1 MKSAWVYRQPRHWLG
16 AGIWQTVW
24 LEPVPRARIERLQL
38 IPDVDASQLDI
49 TVHGNEPALGKKCRA
64 EAFDAQQQ
72 SVGSA
77 EGIVGE
83 KFSLSLESPQLWS
96 FETPFLYGIEVS
108 ILDESSSGMC
118 FY

>member
-1 MKSAWVYRQPRHWLG
+1 M
-16 AGIWQTVW
+16 
-24 LEPVPRARIERLQL
+24 PRARIERLQL

-96 FETPFLYGIEVS
+96 FEMPYLYGIEVS